1 MNSIIVQ
8 VLTPIVL
15 YGNPQG
21 VWTPI
26 PNDIGIPTEPYTSST
41 FDLPP
46 TIVPEVVIFELG
58 QFLN

>member
-21 VWTPI
+21 VWTPT
-26 PNDIGIPTEPYTSST
+26 PNNIGIPTEPYTSET

-46 TIVPEVVIFELG
+46 TVVPEVVIFE
-58 QFLN
+58 

>member
-1 MNSIIVQ
+1 MNEIIIGAIA
-8 VLTPIVL
+8 PIIL

-41 FDLPP
+41 FDLP
-46 TIVPEVVIFELG
+46 TLSVPDTVVFE
-58 QFLN
+58 

>member
-21 VWTPI
+21 VRVPKPDI
-26 PNDIGIPTEPYTSST
+26 IGIPTEPYTSAT

-46 TIVPEVVIFELG
+46 TIVPEVVIFE
-58 QFLN
+58 